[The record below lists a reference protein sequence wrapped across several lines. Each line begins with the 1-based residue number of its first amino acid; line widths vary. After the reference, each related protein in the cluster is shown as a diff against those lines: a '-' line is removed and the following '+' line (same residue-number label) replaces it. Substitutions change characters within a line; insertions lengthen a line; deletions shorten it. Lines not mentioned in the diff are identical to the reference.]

1 MAFSARSDQVP
12 MQTADLAFL
21 AVFTLVLTAVF
32 SVPARAYSGEAV
44 QYFSEGNALVATE
57 NYLQAVAVFDK
68 ALALE
73 PAYYEAWDR
82 KADALNRAG
91 EFSEALAA
99 STKALDLNPR
109 YARGWINRGQIL
121 YNIGYYY
128 EDREKDMEKAD
139 RYYAEQLLAF
149 EKAIQL
155 DPSNAEAWFNKGYAL
170 AGMKRYDEALAAF
183 ETVESLD
190 PAYPNLPLSRKQA
203 TVLRDAATPVYAR
216 YALPLA
222 GGIVLLFAG
231 AGWYFLRSPGT
242 DIPEKGAGNR
252 QARRRNE

>member
-1 MAFSARSDQVP
+1 MRIP
-12 MQTADLAFL
+12 YLAFL
-21 AVFTLVLTAVF
+21 AVLSLILTAVF
-32 SVPARAYSGEAV
+32 SVPAQAYSTQAV
-44 QYFSEGNALVATE
+44 RYFSEGNDLVASE
-57 NYLQAVAVFDK
+57 NYPQAVSAFDQ

-73 PAYYEAWDR
+73 PAYYEAWDG

-99 STKALDLNPR
+99 STKALAINPR

-128 EDREKDMEKAD
+128 EDQQKDMAKAD
-139 RYYAEQLLAF
+139 RYYTEQLLAF
-149 EKAIQL
+149 EKAVQL
-155 DPSNAEAWFNKGYAL
+155 DPSSAEAWFNKGYAL

-183 ETVESLD
+183 DTVESLD

-203 TVLRDAATPVYAR
+203 TVLRDAATPLYVR

-222 GGIVLLFAG
+222 GVLVILAAV
-231 AGWYFLRSPGT
+231 AGWFWYRSNRT
-242 DIPEKGAGNR
+242 VVQEVSAGNR
-252 QARRRNE
+252 QARRRKE